1 MYGVCALTGVRG
13 TFVKSH
19 VIPRALTR
27 IEPASNPFVLIN
39 GDQARPLLWWDS
51 WIDRRLVT
59 RAGEDILC
67 DYDNWGIATLRRH
80 HLIWSSWGAFVQV
93 PPPHDQQDQN
103 PFFGIRVFEDIDP
116 THWRLFFA
124 SLLWR
129 AAATALPHFN
139 EIIMPPADLEV
150 LGRSLL
156 TRTPLGDDF
165 YPVALTQ
172 LSTRGQDHIRAP
184 LKKEMLIFDDAGNPL
199 GTTPIFRFYFDGLT
213 AQFRIPGNLPLQPLG
228 PSGVGNEARFA
239 VVTVPFETS
248 RQRMDLEQNLASA
261 RVRGLTTSSAIGLT
275 NIQSRRGEADSYV
288 GPVKMLAPMLPC
300 FLPI

>member
-19 VIPRALTR
+19 LIPRALTR
-27 IEPASNPFVLIN
+27 IEPANDPIVLIN
-39 GDQARPLLWWDS
+39 GDQARPRRRWDS
-51 WIDRRLVT
+51 WYDGRLVT
-59 RAGEDILC
+59 RAGEDILRE
-67 DYDNWGIATLRRH
+67 YDSWGIATLRRH
-80 HLIWSSWGAFVQV
+80 HLIWSSWGACVQV
-93 PPPHDQQDQN
+93 PAPHDQHDQD
-103 PFFGIRVFEDIDP
+103 PFFGIRVFEDIEP
-116 THWRLFFA
+116 AQWRLFFA

-129 AAATALPHFN
+129 AAATTLPEFA
-139 EIIMPPADLEV
+139 EIIIPPGDLEV
-150 LGRSLL
+150 LRRSLV
-156 TRTPLGDDF
+156 TGTPLGDDF

-184 LKKEMLIFDDAGNPL
+184 LKKEMLLFDDAGNPL

-248 RQRMDLEQNLASA
+248 RQRIDLEQNLASV
-261 RVRGLTTSSAIGLT
+261 RVRWP
-275 NIQSRRGEADSYV
+275 DD
-288 GPVKMLAPMLPC
+288 VKRHRIDKYTIVPWRS
-300 FLPI
+300 